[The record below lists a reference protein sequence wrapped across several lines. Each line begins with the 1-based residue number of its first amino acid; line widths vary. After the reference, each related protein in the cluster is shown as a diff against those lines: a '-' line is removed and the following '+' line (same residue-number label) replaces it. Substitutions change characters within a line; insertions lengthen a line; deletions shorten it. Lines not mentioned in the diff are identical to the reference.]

1 MSSGLNHKRFSNCNA
16 VDMSSS
22 AITSRL
28 REVSQLHQLGLSLAN
43 AKPMVT
49 LPRSVDK
56 TDAMPLKVQADS
68 VSNAFAVTADS
79 YNDEQALRAYI
90 LKHFRHLMTPLERR
104 TVEYASPIVR
114 SSDHWKIR
122 RLYDFLEERDG
133 HVSDEEVMEAFKIAH
148 AQRMDH
154 ATDRLLTNSPD
165 SLFINRC
172 PKCDRIAKT
181 PEAKQCLWCGH
192 DWH

>member
-1 MSSGLNHKRFSNCNA
+1 
-16 VDMSSS
+16 MSSS

-104 TVEYASPIVR
+104 TV
-114 SSDHWKIR
+114 
-122 RLYDFLEERDG
+122 
-133 HVSDEEVMEAFKIAH
+133 
-148 AQRMDH
+148 
-154 ATDRLLTNSPD
+154 
-165 SLFINRC
+165 
-172 PKCDRIAKT
+172 
-181 PEAKQCLWCGH
+181 
-192 DWH
+192 

>member
-68 VSNAFAVTADS
+68 VSTLDGVRLDWADGW
-79 YNDEQALRAYI
+79 L
-90 LKHFRHLMTPLERR
+90 LL
-104 TVEYASPIVR
+104 R
-114 SSDHWKIR
+114 SSNTEPLVRLIAEAPDKQSAEDLIR
-122 RLYDFLEERDG
+122 RAKSL
-133 HVSDEEVMEAFKIAH
+133 ME
-148 AQRMDH
+148 
-154 ATDRLLTNSPD
+154 NV
-165 SLFINRC
+165 
-172 PKCDRIAKT
+172 
-181 PEAKQCLWCGH
+181 
-192 DWH
+192 